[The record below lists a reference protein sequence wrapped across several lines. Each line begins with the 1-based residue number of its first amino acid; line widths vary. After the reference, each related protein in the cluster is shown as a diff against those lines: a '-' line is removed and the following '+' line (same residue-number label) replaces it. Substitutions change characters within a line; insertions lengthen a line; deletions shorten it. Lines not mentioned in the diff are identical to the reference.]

1 MWIITKKNGIFNTY
15 QIGSIF
21 ERNGET
27 FAVMGGSECY
37 LSPKPVQEKILAG
50 LRAEIDFMEVD

>member
-1 MWIITKKNGIFNTY
+1 MWIITKDNGIFNTY

-27 FAVMGGSECY
+27 FAVIGGSECF
-37 LSPKPVQEKILAG
+37 LSPNTVKENILAG
-50 LRAEIDFMEVD
+50 LRAEIDFLEVK